1 MTREMWRW
9 VATGAV
15 VLLFGLVALGVWW
28 AGRLPEQQQE
38 PGAPAPRPQASAQA
52 RPLVKTG
59 PVRLRGA
66 DEKGNKLWEAMLESV
81 EISGDQ
87 SNATLNN
94 LGEATIFDKAGQ
106 EAVRLTA
113 KQFRYSLNN
122 KNFEVIGDVR
132 VISKRGIAFKTQRV
146 RWVSAT
152 RDLVCPEPVVAI
164 HKNAVI
170 RTAKLIF
177 HTATDRVECPAKVSI
192 TTPST
197 RAVADRA
204 EIDLKAQ
211 TVQMIGLRGTIIDPE
226 AAKKEFDIAK
236 KET

>member
-1 MTREMWRW
+1 MRARWRQ
-9 VATGAV
+9 AAIGAI

-28 AGRLPEQQQE
+28 AGRLPERE
-38 PGAPAPRPQASAQA
+38 KKPGLPVQGPRASAQA
-52 RPLVKTG
+52 RPLFRTG

-66 DEKGNKLWEAMLESV
+66 DEKGNKLWEAMLERV

-87 SNATLNN
+87 SRATFQN

-146 RWVSAT
+146 KWVSAT

-170 RTAKLIF
+170 RTAKLTF
-177 HTATDRVECPAKVSI
+177 HTATDRVECPTKVSI

-197 RAVADRA
+197 QAVADRA

-211 TVQMIGLRGTIIDPE
+211 TVHMIGLRGTIVDPE
-226 AAKKEFDIAK
+226 AAKKEFDVAK
-236 KET
+236 QGA